1 MELNDYLINVIPVNI
16 LELLAA
22 IAGTYYLRRIPFHST
37 LTKYFVWYLWLT
49 FFIEVFAAYAPI
61 GYYSNYT
68 YFSIVKD
75 THFYKTYWLYNPFYI
90 LTFAFYPIY
99 FSTYLINKKLIVGI
113 KIATIIYIVSAIIS
127 LFIGDTF
134 FEEDSKFVNLAGSML
149 MFFSIASF
157 YFDLLRSNLILN
169 LKYFLPL
176 YISIGLL
183 IFYICVTP
191 LSVLSRYFN
200 AENGIFVRFQVLVV
214 LISNILMY
222 TTFIIGF
229 MICSNKKK
237 LS

>member
-1 MELNDYLINVIPVNI
+1 MELSDYLLNVIPVNI

-22 IAGTYYLRRIPFHST
+22 IAGTYYLIRIPSHST
-37 LTKYFVWYLWLT
+37 FTKYFVWYLWLT
-49 FFIEVFAAYAPI
+49 VFVEVFAAYAPI
-61 GYYSNYT
+61 GYFSKYR

-75 THFYKTYWLYNPFYI
+75 TVFYKTYWLYNCFYI

-99 FSTYLINKKLIVGI
+99 FSTYSSNKKLITGI
-113 KIATIIYIVSAIIS
+113 KVVTIIYVASAIIS

-134 FEEDSKFVNLAGSML
+134 FREDSKFVNLAGSML
-149 MFFSIASF
+149 LFFSIASF

-176 YISIGLL
+176 YISIGLF

-214 LISNILMY
+214 LISNIFMY
-222 TTFIIGF
+222 ATFIIGF
-229 MICSNKKK
+229 LICSNRKK
-237 LS
+237 SS